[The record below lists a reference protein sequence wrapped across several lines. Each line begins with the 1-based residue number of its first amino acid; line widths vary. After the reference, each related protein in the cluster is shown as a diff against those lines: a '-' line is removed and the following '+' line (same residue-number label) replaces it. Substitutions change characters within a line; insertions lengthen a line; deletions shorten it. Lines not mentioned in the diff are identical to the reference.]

1 MKSSKMIRKSVTSAS
16 RSISTNSSCL
26 AHTTTTSGAK
36 LHYSTST
43 MHDRHGTTKN
53 CLFSSSSRSM
63 MMMNVNSSHA
73 SALLVRGLSRT
84 QPISSS
90 YHTNQSV
97 TREEVKK
104 PLFDKILIANRGE
117 IACRVIKTAKKLG
130 IQTVAVYSE
139 ADANSMHVAMADE
152 AYLLG
157 PPESSRSYL
166 LGEKIIEIAKK
177 SGAQAIHPGYG
188 FLSENA
194 NFASLCAKNR
204 IVFIGPPE
212 GAIIAMGSKS
222 ESKKIMEKAKVPVVP
237 GYHGDEQG
245 EEKLLEE
252 AKKIG
257 FPVLIKAVMGG
268 GGKGMKL
275 AKSEKEFK
283 EALSSAKRE
292 SKASFGDDRVLI
304 EKYIQTPRHIEIQ
317 VFADTLGNC
326 VYLFERDC
334 SVQRRHQKI
343 IEEAPA
349 PGLDDAVRK
358 AMGESAVDAARA
370 VGYVGAGT
378 VEFIMDNDDQK
389 YYFMEMNTRLQVE
402 HPVTE
407 MITGQDLVEWQI
419 EVASGN
425 RLPLLQKDL
434 KRRGHSFE
442 ARIYAEN
449 PENNFL
455 PGTGT
460 LRYLSPPEEVEG
472 EVRVETGVRQ
482 GDEVSI
488 YYDPMIAKLVVWG
501 ENRELALRKLV
512 SCLNRYHISG
522 LTTNIEFLKRL
533 ATNQRFRNVELE
545 THFIQKYYNELFP
558 EKTIDDSIFLL
569 ATLSLIVRNDR
580 HTTRSSDPFDLLK
593 GLRFNHN
600 HDENFEFHHPYN
612 KDQVVSVSVE
622 HLWDP
627 TSTTKFV
634 MKIGNNTHVVS
645 GAYDATTKEIVA
657 FVDDRKFH
665 STLAFSNDQKTIY
678 IFTRDGQ
685 RYEIVPVLAAFEQ
698 KGGAHMGSLKSPMPG
713 KVTAVMA
720 KEGDK
725 IVKGDTILVME
736 AMKMEHKIVAPKD
749 GVIKSLPYSV
759 GDLVQGEA
767 VLAVLE

>member
-1 MKSSKMIRKSVTSAS
+1 MRKEIFSYNYE
-16 RSISTNSSCL
+16 STT
-26 AHTTTTSGAK
+26 HITIII
-36 LHYSTST
+36 
-43 MHDRHGTTKN
+43 
-53 CLFSSSSRSM
+53 SSRLC
-63 MMMNVNSSHA
+63 NEQN
-73 SALLVRGLSRT
+73 
-84 QPISSS
+84 
-90 YHTNQSV
+90 
-97 TREEVKK
+97 KK

-117 IACRVIKTAKKLG
+117 IACRVMKTARKLG
-130 IQTVAVYSE
+130 IKTVAVYSE

-157 PPESSRSYL
+157 PPESSKSYL
-166 LGEKIIEIAKK
+166 CGDKILEIAKQC
-177 SGAQAIHPGYG
+177 GAQAIHPGYG

-194 NFASLCAKNR
+194 KFASLCAKNGV
-204 IVFIGPPE
+204 VFIGPPE
-212 GAIIAMGSKS
+212 GAIISMGSKS
-222 ESKKIMEKAKVPVVP
+222 ESKKIMEHAKVPVVP

-245 EEKLLEE
+245 EDKLLEE

-257 FPVLIKAVMGG
+257 FPILIKAVLGG

-275 AKSEKEFK
+275 AHSEKEFK

-292 SKASFGDDRVLI
+292 AKASFGDDRVLI

-317 VFADTLGNC
+317 VFADTHGNC

-349 PGLDDAVRK
+349 PGLADEVRR

-378 VEFIMDNDDQK
+378 VEFIMDNADNS

-407 MITGQDLVEWQI
+407 MITGQDLVEWQLQ
-419 EVASGN
+419 VASGN
-425 RLPLLQKDL
+425 RLPLLQNEL
-434 KRRGHSFE
+434 KRTGHAFE

-460 LRYLSPPEEVEG
+460 LRYLSPPEEIPG

-512 SCLNRYHISG
+512 SCLHRYHISG
-522 LTTNIEFLKRL
+522 LNTNIEFLIRL
-533 ATNQRFRNVELE
+533 ATNERFKNVTELE
-545 THFIQKYYNELFP
+545 THFIQKYYSELFP
-558 EKTIDDSIFLL
+558 EKKIDDSVFLL
-569 ATLSLIVRNDR
+569 STLSLIVKNDR
-580 HTTRSSDPFDLLK
+580 QTKRSSDPFDQLK

-600 HDENFEFHHPYN
+600 HDENFEFHHPHH
-612 KDQVVSVSVE
+612 KDQIVSVNVE
-622 HLWDP
+622 HVWDP
-627 TSTTKFV
+627 QTTSKFV
-634 MKIGNNTHVVS
+634 MKIGKNSHVVS
-645 GAYDATTKEIVA
+645 GSYDATTKEIVA
-657 FVDDRKFH
+657 SVDGRKFH
-665 STLAFSNDQKTIY
+665 STLAFSHDQKTIY
-678 IFTRDGQ
+678 LFTRDGQ

-698 KGGAHMGSLKSPMPG
+698 KGGPAMGSLKSPMPG
-713 KVTAVMA
+713 KITAVMV

-725 IVKGDTILVME
+725 VSKGDTILAME
-736 AMKMEHKIVAPKD
+736 AMKMEHKILATKD
-749 GVIKSLPYSV
+749 GVIKSLPYAI

>member
-1 MKSSKMIRKSVTSAS
+1 MLRNSIKNTVVSVSKNKTNKHVQLVQAVT
-16 RSISTNSSCL
+16 
-26 AHTTTTSGAK
+26 AK
-36 LHYSTST
+36 TENYSTSLI
-43 MHDRHGTTKN
+43 REKR
-53 CLFSSSSRSM
+53 SSAFVSSL
-63 MMMNVNSSHA
+63 N
-73 SALLVRGLSRT
+73 T
-84 QPISSS
+84 
-90 YHTNQSV
+90 HTNKQKASSFSAKSFHTQSISN
-97 TREEVKK
+97 EQKK

-117 IACRVIKTAKKLG
+117 IACRVMRTAKKLG

-157 PPESSRSYL
+157 PPESNRSYL
-166 LGEKIIEIAKK
+166 LGDKIIEIAK
-177 SGAQAIHPGYG
+177 SCGAQAIHPGYV

-194 NFASLCAKNR
+194 SFASLCAKNG

-212 GAIIAMGSKS
+212 GAIISMGSKS
-222 ESKKIMEKAKVPVVP
+222 ESKKIMINAKVPVVP

-245 EEKLLEE
+245 EDKLFEE

-275 AKSEKEFK
+275 ANSEKEFK

-304 EKYIQTPRHIEIQ
+304 ERYIQTPRHVEIQ

-349 PGLDDAVRK
+349 PGLEDSVRK
-358 AMGESAVDAARA
+358 AMGESAVAAAKA

-378 VEFIMDNDDQK
+378 VEFIMDNEDK
-389 YYFMEMNTRLQVE
+389 SYYFMEMNTRLQVE

-407 MITGQDLVEWQI
+407 MITGQDLVEWQLQ
-419 EVASGN
+419 VASGN
-425 RLPLLQKDL
+425 RLPLLQNEL
-434 KRRGHSFE
+434 KPNGHSFE

-449 PENNFL
+449 PENGFL

-460 LRYLSPPEEVEG
+460 LRYLSPPQEIEG

-512 SCLNRYHISG
+512 SCLDRYHISG

-545 THFIQKYYNELFP
+545 THFIQKHYSELFP
-558 EKTIDDSIFLL
+558 EKKVDDSVFLL
-569 ATLSLIVRNDR
+569 ATLSLIVRTDKESKK
-580 HTTRSSDPFDLLK
+580 SSDPFDTLK
-593 GLRFNHN
+593 GFRFNHN
-600 HDENFEFHHPYN
+600 HDEDFEFQHPLD
-612 KDQVVSVSVE
+612 KEQKVKVSVE
-622 HLWDP
+622 HLWDSKA
-627 TSTTKFV
+627 TNKFI
-634 MKIGNNTHVVS
+634 MKIGKNSHVVS
-645 GAYDATTKEIVA
+645 GSYDAITKEIVA
-657 FVDDRKFH
+657 SVDNRKFH
-665 STLAFSNDQKTIY
+665 STLVFSHDQKTINL
-678 IFTRDGQ
+678 FTRDGQ
-685 RYEIVPVLAAFEQ
+685 RYEIVPILAAFEQ
-698 KGGAHMGSLKSPMPG
+698 KGAASMGSLKSPMPG
-713 KVTAVMA
+713 KITVVFA

-725 IVKGDTILVME
+725 VTKGETILVME
-736 AMKMEHKIVAPKD
+736 AMKMEHKIIAPKD
-749 GVIKSLPYSV
+749 GVIKSLPYVV

-767 VLAVLE
+767 VLAVFE